1 MEKHNFM
8 PKITVKNLNLEF
20 EFSSTN
26 SILNSLAMKGI
37 SVFNLCGGKGM
48 CGMCRIK
55 VLSTQDNK
63 IKSISEP
70 EKKHL
75 SEKEIQAGYRLAC
88 QTFSVKD
95 IEIEVYGAK
104 IKDKG

>member
-1 MEKHNFM
+1 
-8 PKITVKNLNLEF
+8 
-20 EFSSTN
+20 
-26 SILNSLAMKGI
+26 
-37 SVFNLCGGKGM
+37 M